1 MKSSMMTIR
10 IDEDLKRDFDSVC
23 KDLGISMNSAVIIFA
38 KKMVREKRIPFEVS
52 VGSSS
57 NENTRGNS
65 VN

>member
-1 MKSSMMTIR
+1 MTIR

-23 KDLGISMNSAVIIFA
+23 KDLGISMNSAVVIFA

-52 VGSSS
+52 VGFSS